1 MSARNCPRKTLL
13 VGGVFALFGLIGIG
27 CAVTQMGATPDEL
40 SRARDQASQGA
51 TVFANECASCHG
63 DRGQG
68 VGSVPAVLGAGAL
81 PETPRNSMSSSDP
94 ASGDPQLLQLQA
106 QARPAGAAWRDPFIT
121 AQDLF
126 TFLTTH
132 MPKGRVGELKQ
143 TDYWAVTRF
152 MLAVQGAN
160 MPTAGTD
167 AANANSIKIPRR

>member
-1 MSARNCPRKTLL
+1 MSAPKFVRRTSL
-13 VGGVFALFGLIGIG
+13 VRGAFALFGFVGIG
-27 CAVTQMGATPDEL
+27 CAVTQMGATPDDL

-51 TVFANECASCHG
+51 TVFANECAGCHG

-68 VGSVPAVLGAGAL
+68 VGSVPAVLGPGAL
-81 PETPRNSMSSSDP
+81 PENPRNSMSSSDP
-94 ASGDPQLLQLQA
+94 AAGDPQLLQLQA
-106 QARPAGAAWRDPFIT
+106 QSRPAGAAWRDPFIT

-132 MPKGRVGELKQ
+132 MPKGHMGELKQ
-143 TDYWAVTRF
+143 ADYWAVTRF

-160 MPTAGTD
+160 MPAAGTD